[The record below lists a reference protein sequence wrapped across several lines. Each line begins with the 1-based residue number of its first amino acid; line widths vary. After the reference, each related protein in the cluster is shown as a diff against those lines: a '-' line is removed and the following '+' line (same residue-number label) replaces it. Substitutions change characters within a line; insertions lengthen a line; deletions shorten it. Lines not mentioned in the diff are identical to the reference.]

1 MRRNGVLAASARLAA
16 SCLALLTLAA
26 VPALAGDRALI
37 DFIGYSEDGQY
48 FAFEEYGIGDGSG
61 APYSHIF
68 IVDLA
73 TDAWVDGAPV
83 SVDKLSDVDP
93 EATPLSAVRTQTR
106 DKAKN
111 KLAALRI
118 DVPVE
123 ILSLLGEGV
132 SGADGKSVDLSTPM
146 CCGPGQ
152 TQDDAFTLTLSTFP
166 IASVETWCADMNP
179 VGYALS
185 FKAEGEPVDLHRDG
199 ARLPKSR
206 GCTLDYRIYA
216 VVQPFE
222 GGAGGRMAIVSSY
235 PYGLEGPDRRF
246 LAVPIDL

>member
-1 MRRNGVLAASARLAA
+1 MQQNGVLAASARLAA
-16 SCLALLTLAA
+16 SCLALLTLA
-26 VPALAGDRALI
+26 VVGALAGDRALI

-73 TDAWVDGAPV
+73 ADAWVDGAPI
-83 SVDKLSDVDP
+83 SVDTLSDADP
-93 EATPLSAVRTQTR
+93 EATPLSAVRAEAR
-106 DKAKN
+106 DKAKK
-111 KLAALRI
+111 KLDALKI

-123 ILSLLGEGV
+123 ILSLLGDGV
-132 SGADGKSVDLSTPM
+132 AGANGKSVGFSTPM

-152 TQDDAFTLTLSTFP
+152 TQDDAFRLKLSTFP
-166 IASVETWCADMNP
+166 IASGEDYCADMNP
-179 VGYALS
+179 VGYALI
-185 FKAEGEPVDLHRDG
+185 FKADAEPVELHRDG
-199 ARLPKSR
+199 AKLPKSR

-235 PYGLEGPDRRF
+235 PYGFEGPDRRF
-246 LAVPIDL
+246 LAVPIDQ